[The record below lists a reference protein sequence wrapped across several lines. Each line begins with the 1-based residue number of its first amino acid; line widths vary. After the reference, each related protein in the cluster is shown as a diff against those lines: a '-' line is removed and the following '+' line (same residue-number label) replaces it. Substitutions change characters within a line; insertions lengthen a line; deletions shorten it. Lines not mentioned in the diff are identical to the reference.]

1 LTRTLFLAIAIA
13 VALLVVPPPIRAELG
28 NELVPAYSGVYDDLK
43 ILSTRGLVPGVPTDT
58 RPMTRNQVA
67 AVIAKGLSSHRVAL
81 LEDPL
86 GMRLVREFCA
96 EIGARGLDA
105 PCEGRVPFWRREV
118 DSGDGG
124 ARIELIPYA
133 WVRVDN
139 VEPIYFRKLAD
150 RRIGARG
157 TFSTAG
163 GMLVIHSDLVA
174 GNHSAEPR
182 GIPDFGTLNALV
194 EGEDFNSWVQRAYVR
209 IDTRVI
215 DVLYGR
221 DWLRWGPGRTG
232 TLGLGD
238 ASQAVNH
245 LLLQKR
251 TSRFDFTTFVATL
264 DFSDEGMLAGHRLE
278 ARLTQ
283 SLTVGVAEQARFKS
297 IQQAPLY
304 LFAFYPYSLAE
315 KIVGVDSQVDEDI
328 RNNVMWTID
337 ADWALARGT
346 RLYGEF
352 LLDDLSFSSDK
363 KPTQIGYQLGVTRS
377 GLGGLGALVLQ
388 AEFTKIYRYT
398 YSQARRRAGE
408 DGSDSLYGLDFEHN
422 GYSLGH
428 PIGPDAEAYFV
439 AARYDASP
447 ASKWDL
453 SLEVRRS
460 GEGGLGEA
468 WTTGD
473 PIPDTSELSGVVETE
488 TRVMLGYT
496 YYPEFLHGSRLGVG
510 GGLYRATNEHNVEGH
525 DRGWEGIMQA
535 SALVS
540 W

>member
-1 LTRTLFLAIAIA
+1 LTRTLSLAIA
-13 VALLVVPPPIRAELG
+13 VALFVVLPSQLPAELG
-28 NELVPAYSGVYDDLK
+28 GELVPTYSTVYDDLK
-43 ILSTRGLVPGVPTDT
+43 LLSTRGLVPGVPTDT
-58 RPMTRNQVA
+58 RPMTRDQVA
-67 AVIAKGLSSHRVAL
+67 AVIARGLRSHREAL
-81 LEDPL
+81 LGDPV
-86 GMRLVREFCA
+86 GMRLVLEFCD
-96 EIGARGLDA
+96 ELQSMGLET
-105 PCEGRVPFWRREV
+105 PCEGRAPFWRREI

-124 ARIELIPYA
+124 ARIEVIPYA

-139 VEPIYFRKLAD
+139 VEPIYFRQLAD

-174 GNHSAEPR
+174 GNHSDEPR

-194 EGEDFNSWVQRAYVR
+194 EGEDFNSWIQRAYVR
-209 IDTRVI
+209 IDTKVI

-238 ASQAVNH
+238 AAQALNH

-264 DFSDEGMLAGHRLE
+264 DFSQEEMLAGHRLE
-278 ARLTQ
+278 ARLTRN
-283 SLTVGVAEQARFKS
+283 LTVGVAEQARFKS
-297 IQQAPLY
+297 LQQAPLY
-304 LFAFYPYSLAE
+304 LFAFYPYSLTE
-315 KIVGVDSQVDEDI
+315 KIVGVDSRLDDDI

-337 ADWALARGT
+337 ADWAPARGT
-346 RLYGEF
+346 RVYGEF

-363 KPTQIGYQLGVTRS
+363 KPTQVGYQLGVARS
-377 GLGGLGALVLQ
+377 GVGGLDALVLE
-388 AEFTKIYRYT
+388 AEYTRIYRYT
-398 YSQARRRAGE
+398 YSQARRSSG
-408 DGSDSLYGLDFEHN
+408 DGGSDSLYGLDFEHN

-453 SLEVRRS
+453 SIEIRRS
-460 GEGGLGEA
+460 GEGGLGEG
-468 WTTGD
+468 WRTGE
-473 PIPDTSELSGVVETE
+473 PIPDTSELSGVVETD

-496 YYPEFLHGSRLGVG
+496 YYPEFLHGSWLGAG
-510 GGLYRATNEHNVEGH
+510 GGLHRVTNEHNLKGR
-525 DRGWEGIMQA
+525 DRGWDGIMQA
-535 SALVS
+535 FLLVS